1 MYSSSREARVVLQ
14 TQDFSRGFATTC
26 LKVQRCS
33 IIISGRKWEYV
44 IITLIKA
51 HGTSATVRNF

>member
-1 MYSSSREARVVLQ
+1 MCSGSKEAHVVLR
-14 TQDFSRGFATTC
+14 TQDFSRGLATTC

-33 IIISGRKWEYV
+33 VIISGRKWKYV

-51 HGTSATVRNF
+51 DGSSVMLRNF